1 MASLEEI
8 VSKQKLGA
16 KFVLSAPML
25 GMDIASFDTQ
35 AALWAEHGGP
45 GFEAVGVPF
54 RKVIDGQFLI
64 QRLTVVKV

>member
-1 MASLEEI
+1 VASLEEI
-8 VSKQKLGA
+8 VGKQKIGA

-25 GMDIASFDTQ
+25 GMDLAAFDAQ
-35 AALWAEHGGP
+35 AQIWAEHGGT
-45 GFEAVGVPF
+45 GFEPAGVPF